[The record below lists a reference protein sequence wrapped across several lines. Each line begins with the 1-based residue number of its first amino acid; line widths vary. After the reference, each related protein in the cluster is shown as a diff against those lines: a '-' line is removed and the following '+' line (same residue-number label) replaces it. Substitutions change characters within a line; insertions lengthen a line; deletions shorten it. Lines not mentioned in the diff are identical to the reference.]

1 MGNNETRGHF
11 GIPNPSCLRIYVR
24 DDGGGETR
32 IMYITPTRLCL
43 SIALGA
49 NGASYFL
56 FFPICHIVKVGAGQ
70 MPFTTQHRTSHPELW
85 GRSPKLHAGRHCQ
98 AQRKTRRAR
107 YDG

>member
-1 MGNNETRGHF
+1 M
-11 GIPNPSCLRIYVR
+11 R